1 MHVLCPYG
9 TNFDRSFEPIRG
21 ARLKLTSPIEDGT
34 CWGREHEWYLRVV
47 DFHTQTTRI
56 DSLDMVHTDSLSNRN
71 ATETEKESGSETNC
85 NENSM
90 IDRCAHFVNTF
101 GVLVIDALRTDL
113 DELKLDFQ
121 SFLDG
126 HLGDKER
133 QGTGGVAPFSLKQSR
148 YFLGSF
154 ESGSLW
160 MEIPLHHSQH
170 LHKMQDHDG
179 LSDYFAL
186 FCSF

>member
-1 MHVLCPYG
+1 M
-9 TNFDRSFEPIRG
+9 
-21 ARLKLTSPIEDGT
+21 
-34 CWGREHEWYLRVV
+34 

-56 DSLDMVHTDSLSNRN
+56 DSLDIVHTDSLSNRN
-71 ATETEKESGSETNC
+71 ATETEKERGSETNC

-90 IDRCAHFVNTF
+90 IDRCAHFVKSF
-101 GVLVIDALRTDL
+101 DVLVIDALRTDL

-126 HLGDKER
+126 HLGDMER

-148 YFLGSF
+148 YFWGHSRA
-154 ESGSLW
+154 SLW

>member
-1 MHVLCPYG
+1 M
-9 TNFDRSFEPIRG
+9 
-21 ARLKLTSPIEDGT
+21 
-34 CWGREHEWYLRVV
+34 

-56 DSLDMVHTDSLSNRN
+56 DSLDIVHTDSLSNRN
-71 ATETEKESGSETNC
+71 ATETEKERGSETNC

-90 IDRCAHFVNTF
+90 IDRCAHFVKTF
-101 GVLVIDALRTDL
+101 DVLVIDALRTDL

-148 YFLGSF
+148 YFWGHLRAGLFGWRFLCIIRST
-154 ESGSLW
+154 SIKCRIMMDYL
-160 MEIPLHHSQH
+160 IILH
-170 LHKMQDHDG
+170 
-179 LSDYFAL
+179 YFAAFRSL
-186 FCSF
+186 GLLDGGTNALRYAESCVSQASRWT